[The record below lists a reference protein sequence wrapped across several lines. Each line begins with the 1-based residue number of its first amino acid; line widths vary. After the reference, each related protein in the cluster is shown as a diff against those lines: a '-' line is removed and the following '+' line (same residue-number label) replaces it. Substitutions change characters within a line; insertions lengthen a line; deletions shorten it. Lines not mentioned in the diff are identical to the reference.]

1 MQDRRELIHRFFPS
15 EADRT
20 RVSRAIDAEV
30 TQLLAN
36 YPRDLVQKVRALKVS
51 GHSLKQISEA
61 LDHDPRIPE
70 IALHLA
76 VKGQAE
82 EIARS

>member
-15 EADRT
+15 EADRK
-20 RVSRAIDAEV
+20 RASQAIGGEAAR
-30 TQLLAN
+30 LLAN
-36 YPRDLVQKVRALKVS
+36 FPQDLVQKVQALKVS
-51 GHSLKQISEA
+51 GLSLKQISEA